1 MSASVMVD
9 VDIPYGPP
17 SPLEDS
23 VLGSPLCSPSP
34 LEDSMLDSPLC
45 SPSPLDHC
53 ALHSPLCSPSPL
65 GHSVLDSPLCGHDGF
80 IGGMEGLQARS
91 KSMDDDAFS
100 SLGAHEYPSSST
112 GSGSEGSTALGEEG
126 PGGD

>member
-1 MSASVMVD
+1 MVD

-23 VLGSPLCSPSP
+23 VLGSPLCSLSP
-34 LEDSMLDSPLC
+34 LGDSMQD
-45 SPSPLDHC
+45 
-53 ALHSPLCSPSPL
+53 SPLCSPSPL

-80 IGGMEGLQARS
+80 IGGMEELQAIS
-91 KSMDDDAFS
+91 KPMDDDDAFS

-112 GSGSEGSTALGEEG
+112 GSGSEGSTALGEAGQWWCCCCCCCCCRRWE
-126 PGGD
+126 